1 MENNIE
7 IRNQIF
13 SNNLKKWKIAEML
26 GITDSSFSRLLRKE
40 LNEEQKKKIMNVIEK
55 MKKGE

>member
-1 MENNIE
+1 MENNVE

-13 SNNLKKWKIAEML
+13 SNNLKKWKVAEML
-26 GITDSSFSRLLRKE
+26 GITDSSFSRMLRKE
-40 LNEEQKKKIMNVIEK
+40 LSEEQKNKIMNIIER